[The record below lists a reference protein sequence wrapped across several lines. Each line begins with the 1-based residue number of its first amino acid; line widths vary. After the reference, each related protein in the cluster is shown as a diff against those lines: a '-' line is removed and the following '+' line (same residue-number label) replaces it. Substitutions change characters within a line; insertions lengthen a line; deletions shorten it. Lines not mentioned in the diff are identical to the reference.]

1 MRLLFGL
8 LAVWEL
14 LGRLLLDERS
24 SLFVPLPTTVG
35 LAGWELLLAGD
46 LPRDVAHSAI
56 RVLLGSGL
64 GALAGVGAGAAIASE
79 RFGRALEAPL
89 ALLRPVPPVA
99 WIPIT
104 LLWFGVGELQQV
116 AILFGATFHV
126 VAAGVAD
133 AVRGVSPAV
142 LLAARNLGAGEA
154 AIGRVRTNAAL
165 PAVLAAVRE
174 GFGTGWFV
182 LVAAEFVSASEGLGV
197 LVLEGR
203 DMLAPARTFVGMAA
217 LAACGALTD
226 AALRRAQGRVTAW
239 A

>member
-1 MRLLFGL
+1 VRLLAAL
-8 LAVWEL
+8 LVLWEV
-14 LGRLLLDERS
+14 LGRLLLDPRS
-24 SLFVPLPTTVG
+24 SMFVPLPSTVVVTTFE
-35 LAGWELLLAGD
+35 LARSGELFGD
-46 LPRDVAHSAI
+46 TARSAA
-56 RVLLGSGL
+56 RVLVGAGL

-79 RFGRALEAPL
+79 RFGKAIEAPL

-104 LLWFGVGELQQV
+104 LLWFGVGEAQQI
-116 AILFGATFHV
+116 AILFGAAFHV
-126 VAAGVAD
+126 VAAGAAD
-133 AVRGVSPAV
+133 AVRRVPRPL
-142 LLAARNLGAGEA
+142 LLAAANLGAGEA
-154 AIGRVRTNAAL
+154 AIARVRTRAAL
-165 PAVLAAVRE
+165 PGVLAAVRE

-226 AALRRAQGRVTAW
+226 AALRRAQARVTAW